1 MEILTQTY
9 ISKSENLELGVRIEK
24 LGLTKS
30 IPNTMG
36 PFQIQKNSRNG
47 SVKLND
53 RSATNISKAY
63 NYESIGKDSI
73 PNQNPHKMMETGDAL
88 AQESF
93 AQRTGTIYVL
103 KLDTS
108 KFYFNASKVH

>member
-1 MEILTQTY
+1 MQEYANQKLVTQ
-9 ISKSENLELGVRIEK
+9 
-24 LGLTKS
+24 
-30 IPNTMG
+30 
-36 PFQIQKNSRNG
+36 
-47 SVKLND
+47 
-53 RSATNISKAY
+53 
-63 NYESIGKDSI
+63 
-73 PNQNPHKMMETGDAL
+73 NQNPLVMMVIGDAL